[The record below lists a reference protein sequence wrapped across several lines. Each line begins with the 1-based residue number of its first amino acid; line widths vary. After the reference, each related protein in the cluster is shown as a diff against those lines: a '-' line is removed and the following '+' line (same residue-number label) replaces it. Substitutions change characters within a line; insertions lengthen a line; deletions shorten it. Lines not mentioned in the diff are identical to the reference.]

1 MNNNDPVTS
10 GLVINL
16 TDGTICDANIVYL
29 SWNVLNLLRDYESD
43 TIVKAAE
50 LFGVPIEMPEAKC

>member
-1 MNNNDPVTS
+1 MYENDPATN

-16 TDGTICDANIVYL
+16 NDATICDTNIVYL
-29 SWNVLNLLRDYESD
+29 SPNVLNLLRDYESD
-43 TIVKAAE
+43 TIFKAAE